1 MKVVILTGGGGGA
14 RLCAGFASVLRPD
27 ELTIVANTG
36 DDERMRGLHISPD
49 VDTVLYYL
57 GGLVDW
63 ERGWGLQKESFAA
76 NDRFRELVVGSGLA
90 DDMQDWFTLG
100 DRDLATHMFRTR
112 LLDLGRTLSD
122 ATDALRRAFGIE
134 ASVLPMSD
142 DPIRT
147 VLRTASGEELDFQ
160 TYFVRNRHGDDVAGV
175 TYRGATDAAPAPGA
189 IDAIAAADVIIIPP
203 SNPMLSIDP
212 VLSVPGIRDAVVSS
226 NGVRVAVS
234 PIVGGKA
241 IKGPAGGLLASLG
254 HEVSCV
260 GIARIYEGLADVFV
274 LDDVD
279 ATRASEI
286 AMRTVVCDTMMPGP
300 DEAARVARSIID
312 GL

>member
-1 MKVVILTGGGGGA
+1 VKVVILTGGGGGA
-14 RLCAGFASVLRPD
+14 RLCAGFASELPPD
-27 ELTIVANTG
+27 DLTIVANTG
-36 DDERMRGLHISPD
+36 DDERIRGLHISPD

-63 ERGWGLQKESFAA
+63 ERGWGLHKESLVA
-76 NDRFRELVVGSGLA
+76 DERFRELVVASGVA

-112 LLDLGRTLSD
+112 LLEGGRTITD
-122 ATDALRRAFGIE
+122 VTDALRRALGIE
-134 ASVLPMSD
+134 VSVLPMSD
-142 DPIRT
+142 DPVRT
-147 VLRTASGEELDFQ
+147 VLRTASGAELDFQ

-175 TYRGATDAAPAPGA
+175 EYRGAGDATAAPGV
-189 IDAIAAADVIIIPP
+189 IDALRSAGVIVIPP

-212 VLSVPGIRDAVVSS
+212 ILSVPGVRDAVRSS
-226 NGVRVAVS
+226 GAIRVAVS

-241 IKGPAGGLLASLG
+241 IKGPAARLLASLG
-254 HEVSCV
+254 HEASCV

-286 AMRTVVCDTMMPGP
+286 AMRTIVCDTMMPGP
-300 DEAARVARSIID
+300 DEAARTARSILD
-312 GL
+312 AV